1 MNALR
6 VLVAEDDPE
15 IGRLLD
21 VVLSGLGHLATV
33 TATSDDA
40 LATFH
45 AGDFDVAVLDVMM
58 PGGLDGFE
66 LCRQL
71 RREFGG
77 VIVLLTARTSED
89 DHVAGYEAGADAYVT
104 KPFRPRD
111 LATTISDLTATSS
124 TERARRRAEERRKA
138 TFLRSL
144 EHRF

>member
-1 MNALR
+1 MSDLR

-21 VVLSGLGHLATV
+21 VVLSGLGHLATI

-40 LATFH
+40 LATFR
-45 AGDFDVAVLDVMM
+45 AAQFDVAVLDVMM
-58 PGGLDGFE
+58 PGSLDGFE
-66 LCRQL
+66 LCREV
-71 RREFGG
+71 RRGFDG
-77 VIVLLTARTSED
+77 VVVLLTARTSED

-111 LATTISDLTATSS
+111 LASTIAELTATSP
-124 TERARRRAEERRKA
+124 TERARRRSEERRKA